1 VIEASEMHNAYC
13 FAGQPAPCAGY
24 FTNDILPCIC
34 SRESLLLALSQV
46 AIPYIP
52 ATDLAPREVHILPL
66 SA

>member
-1 VIEASEMHNAYC
+1 MHNVCC

-24 FTNDILPCIC
+24 FQNDVLPCVC
-34 SRESLLLALSQV
+34 GEESLLLALSQV

-52 ATDLAPREVHILPL
+52 VGPMAPPVMHVWPL